1 MNIHMW
7 KDAAL
12 ILLAAMLY
20 FIFPHNEILLW
31 VAEAAIA
38 CIAFKPETVTAAMKW
53 VFPNRTARK

>member
-1 MNIHMW
+1 MNIHLW

-20 FIFPHNEILLW
+20 FTFPHNEILLW

-38 CIAFKPETVTAAMKW
+38 YIAFKPEAVTAILKRIL
-53 VFPNRTARK
+53 PNHAARK